1 MGLYITIS
9 FFVFLNL
16 FQTWQYNKGILHGS
30 MMNESMYWRI
40 FLTTKHNPELDKNY
54 KLQEE
59 LDWNTGGW

>member
-1 MGLYITIS
+1 
-9 FFVFLNL
+9 
-16 FQTWQYNKGILHGS
+16 